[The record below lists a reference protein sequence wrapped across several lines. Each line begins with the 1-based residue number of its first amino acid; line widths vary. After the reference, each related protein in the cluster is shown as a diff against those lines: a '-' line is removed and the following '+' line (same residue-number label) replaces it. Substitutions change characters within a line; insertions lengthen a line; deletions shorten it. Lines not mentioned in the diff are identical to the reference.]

1 MLDNQLKAQTLEYL
15 KLLENDIV
23 FTLSLDDSN
32 HSQELE
38 TFIKEICALDDQH
51 LSYTYGKLDFVPAF
65 SIDKANDHKSGI
77 VFAGIPLGHEYN
89 SFILALLQVSGR
101 APKVDETVIRAIQQ
115 IKEPMSFV
123 TYASLTCHN
132 CPEVVQSL
140 NILAVLN
147 DNISHTMVDGAF
159 FQDKVDELGIMA
171 VPAVF
176 KNGEEFLSG
185 KATIEDILA
194 KLGVEDKAQYDAF
207 TKDTYDMTIVGGG
220 PSGVAA
226 AIYAARKGIKTAI
239 VVEEF
244 GGQVN
249 ETLGIENIIGTPY
262 IEGPDLAKALEKHLR
277 DYDIDI
283 IKGQKVAQVS
293 KEAPFTLTLANE
305 VELSSKTVVIATGA
319 RWRDVNV
326 PGEQE
331 FKTKGV
337 AYCPHCDAPLFA
349 GKDVAVI
356 GGGNSGIEAAID
368 LSNIARNVT
377 VLEFMPEL
385 KADEILQER
394 AMAKDNITIIKNAQ
408 TTQICG
414 HDHVESIKYKDRD
427 TDEIHE
433 VDLDGIFVQIGLMPN
448 TDFIRETVECNRM
461 GEIVVDK
468 NGATSVP
475 GIFAA
480 GDCTDST
487 YKQIII
493 SMGTGATAALA
504 AFDYLIRHK

>member
-1 MLDNQLKAQTLEYL
+1 MLDNQLKAQTVEFLKMLES
-15 KLLENDIV
+15 DIV
-23 FTLSLDDSN
+23 FTLSLDDSE
-32 HSQELE
+32 HSQSIEN
-38 TFIKEICALDDQH
+38 FIKEICALDDQH

-65 SIDKANDHKSGI
+65 SIDKAQGPKSGV

-101 APKVDETVIRAIQQ
+101 TPKIDDNVIHEIQS
-115 IKEPMSFV
+115 IKEPLQFV

-147 DNISHTMVDGAF
+147 ENIQHTMVDGAF
-159 FQDKVDELGIMA
+159 FQDKVNELGIMA

-185 KATIEDILA
+185 KATIEDILGQ
-194 KLGVEDKAQYDAF
+194 LGIEDTAQYEPF
-207 TKDTYDMTIVGGG
+207 TKETYDMTIVGGG

-239 VVEEF
+239 IVEEF

-249 ETLGIENIIGTPY
+249 ETLGIENVIGTPY
-262 IEGPDLAKALEKHLR
+262 IEGPELAKSLEAHLR

-283 IKGQKVAQVS
+283 IKGQKVASVS
-293 KEAPFTLTLANE
+293 KEAPFTLTLANGIDIT
-305 VELSSKTVVIATGA
+305 SKTAVIATGA

-394 AMAKDNITIIKNAQ
+394 AMAKDNISIIKNAQ
-408 TTQICG
+408 TTEICG
-414 HDHVESIKYKDRD
+414 QEHVDSIKYKDRD
-427 TDEIHE
+427 SNEEHQL
-433 VDLDGIFVQIGLMPN
+433 DLEGIFVQIGLMPN

-461 GEIVVDK
+461 GEIIVDK

-475 GIFAA
+475 GLFAA

-493 SMGTGATAALA
+493 SMGTGATAALS